1 MFIGITHP
9 LKWRIAVNTLITD
22 SRLYNFT
29 TNRNIIVMDGYIYM
43 TILMHLYNNEVYH
56 EDNIKLIDHWNIFYE
71 Q

>member
-9 LKWRIAVNTLITD
+9 LKWRIAENTLITD

-29 TNRNIIVMDGYIYM
+29 TNRNIIVMDGYINDYF
-43 TILMHLYNNEVYH
+43 NAFV
-56 EDNIKLIDHWNIFYE
+56 E